1 MDGYLKVHFPCDL
14 QLSARIGSVRSQ
26 RNERTLIIVIY
37 LSNIDKL
44 HEITFLERDEN
55 AETNEKRVRS
65 REVSEKRKLSFID
78 NSNFTD
84 FDTEN
89 LDIAVQC
96 VLFVHK
102 QTCFGFL
109 SSQGVRLVVV
119 PSQKLQKRVFSSS
132 STRKT

>member
-1 MDGYLKVHFPCDL
+1 M
-14 QLSARIGSVRSQ
+14 
-26 RNERTLIIVIY
+26 
-37 LSNIDKL
+37 SNIDKL

-55 AETNEKRVRS
+55 AETNEKRVRR

-89 LDIAVQC
+89 LDIEVQC

-109 SSQGVRLVVV
+109 SPEVVRVVVV